1 MKQRHRSSPIP
12 FIALAAVL
20 VLAAL
25 DVQAIPCSAGSVT
38 PPSPSAPCQDGLDNN
53 DFVSNPLTVNTENFF
68 GFNDWVYLEKQN
80 ADGGSLETMVDVG
93 WTVMPT
99 TSWPSDT
106 GTWSFNASVW
116 DTYEDVMIVL
126 KSGNNNG
133 TFFSGYLLD
142 NVAMDIAGF
151 WDTGDKDISHLSIY
165 ARGDAPP
172 MGGDVPEPATVA
184 LIAAGLLLGARRRHL
199 RHLI

>member
-1 MKQRHRSSPIP
+1 MNIRRQRNLTPLL
-12 FIALAAVL
+12 ALVALLAA
-20 VLAAL
+20 AAF
-25 DVQAIPCSAGSVT
+25 DAQAIPCSAGSVT
-38 PPSPSAPCQDGLDNN
+38 PPAPSATCQDGLDNN

-68 GFNDWVYLEKQN
+68 GFNDWVYLQKQN
-80 ADGGSLETMVDVG
+80 ADGGALETMVDVG

-99 TSWPSDT
+99 GSWPSDT
-106 GTWSFNASVW
+106 GTWEFNASVW

-126 KSGNNNG
+126 KSGNNSG

-165 ARGDAPP
+165 ARGDDGPS
-172 MGGDVPEPATVA
+172 GGTVPEPATTA
-184 LIAAGLLLGARRRHL
+184 LIASGLLLGARRR
-199 RHLI
+199 RKRC

>member
-1 MKQRHRSSPIP
+1 MNIRRIP
-12 FIALAAVL
+12 NLIPLLALAVSLVL
-20 VLAAL
+20 VTVDA
-25 DVQAIPCSAGSVT
+25 QAIPCAAGSVT
-38 PPSPSAPCQDGLDNN
+38 PPSPSAPCQDGLNNN
-53 DFVSNPLTVNTENFF
+53 DFVSDPLTVNTENFF
-68 GFNDWVYLEKQN
+68 GFNDWIYLEKQN
-80 ADGGSLETMVDVG
+80 ADGGSLETNIDVG

-99 TSWPSDT
+99 PSWPSDT
-106 GTWSFNASVW
+106 GTWEFDAAVW

-165 ARGDAPP
+165 ARGDAPS
-172 MGGDVPEPATVA
+172 GGTIPEPATTA
-184 LIAAGLLLGARRRHL
+184 LIAAGLLLAARRRRKHG
-199 RHLI
+199 

>member
-1 MKQRHRSSPIP
+1 MKIQRNSNLIP
-12 FIALAAVL
+12 LFAISALLAAT
-20 VLAAL
+20 AF

-38 PPSPSAPCQDGLDNN
+38 PPNPSAQCQDGLDNN

-68 GFNDWVYLEKQN
+68 TFNDWVYLEKQN
-80 ADGGSLETMVDVG
+80 ADGGPLETMVDVG

-99 TSWPSDT
+99 PTWPSDT
-106 GTWSFNASVW
+106 GTWAFDASVW

-126 KSGNNNG
+126 KSGNNSG

-165 ARGDAPP
+165 ARGDSDGPS
-172 MGGDVPEPATVA
+172 GGTIPEPATTA
-184 LIAAGLLLGARRRHL
+184 LIAAGLLLAARRPRKHG
-199 RHLI
+199 

>member
-1 MKQRHRSSPIP
+1 MKTHAKKIQSL
-12 FIALAAVL
+12 FQFTAAVVLALAAVG
-20 VLAAL
+20 A
-25 DVQAIPCSAGSVT
+25 QAIPCSAGSVT
-38 PPSPSAPCQDGLDNN
+38 PPSPSAPCQDGIDNN

-80 ADGGSLETMVDVG
+80 ADGGALETNIDVG

-99 TSWPSDT
+99 GGNWPSDT
-106 GTWSFNASVW
+106 GSWSFNASTW

-165 ARGDAPP
+165 ARGDGDGPS
-172 MGGDVPEPATVA
+172 GGTVPEPATLG
-184 LIAAGLLLGARRRHL
+184 LIATGLLLGARRKRG
-199 RHLI
+199 